1 MTGSM
6 NRGRNVHLPTGVL
19 TLMTATIAS
28 LLGARSAPAQSPQPT
43 ELRVTFLGTS
53 AGPAPAADYAGAA
66 TLVEFGGER
75 LLIDVGRGAVQRLQ
89 QAGVNPSHV
98 TGVLLTHLHSDHT
111 VGLPELWLG
120 GWWRGRRAPLEVYGP
135 EGTKAMSAALE
146 RAWSYDVTIRT
157 SAPERLDRASAALAG
172 FDVSPGVVLERNG
185 VRVTAIAVDHGP
197 VRAYGY
203 RIDAGGRSVVL
214 SGDDRASENLVA
226 ASRGVDVLVHSVIT
240 FTSEQLADTTAVGR
254 RRRAALELLGT
265 PEQIGPLFTRA
276 QPRLAVYYHYTRDPA
291 IVSRTRASYAGPLEL
306 AEDLMQITIGERI
319 TVSRRAS
326 PRP

>member
-1 MTGSM
+1 M
-6 NRGRNVHLPTGVL
+6 HLPTRVI
-19 TLMTATIAS
+19 MVMAATIVS
-28 LLGARSAPAQSPQPT
+28 QLCARYAAAQSEQQT

-53 AGPAPAADYAGAA
+53 AGPAPAPDYAGAA
-66 TLVEFGGER
+66 TLVEFGGEL

-98 TGVLLTHLHSDHT
+98 SGVLLTHLHSDHT

-120 GWWRGRRAPLEVYGP
+120 GWWRGRRTPLEVYGP
-135 EGTKAMSAALE
+135 QGTKAMSGALE
-146 RAWSYDVTIRT
+146 RAWSYDVNIRT
-157 SAPERLDRASAALAG
+157 SAPEHLNRETATLAA
-172 FDVSPGVVLERNG
+172 FDVSPGIVLDRNG

-226 ASRGVDVLVHSVIT
+226 ASRGVDVLVHSIIT

-265 PEQIGPLFTRA
+265 PEQVGPLFTRA
-276 QPRLAVYYHYTRDPA
+276 QPRLAVYYHYTRDTT
-291 IVSRTRASYAGPLEL
+291 IVSRTRNSYSGPLEL
-306 AEDLMQITIGERI
+306 AEELMQITIGERI
-319 TVSRRAS
+319 TVNRRA
-326 PRP
+326 PTRP